1 MKAIGEYRIRVQTVH
16 ARQRLMSE
24 ELEGVVL
31 RGSGQQHNMTGC
43 LVLCRSLSVRQ
54 GFPTRGPQ
62 KLQI

>member
-31 RGSGQQHNMTGC
+31 RGSGQ
-43 LVLCRSLSVRQ
+43 
-54 GFPTRGPQ
+54 
-62 KLQI
+62 